1 MCLVCC
7 VLFSFVCFGNDA
19 LCAVV
24 WCVWCD
30 VFMLVCDCLVW
41 LCGVFV
47 NVCVMLY
54 VVCVGVC
61 GLSCACGLCGLLSG
75 LVWCVFCA
83 RFFVCAG
90 VGALRV

>member
-7 VLFSFVCFGNDA
+7 VLCCFVCFVNNA

-24 WCVWCD
+24 WCVWRD

-47 NVCVMLY
+47 DVCVMLY

-75 LVWCVFCA
+75 LVRCVYCV